1 MKWYKSAD
9 GEQRIWYEQDEIEDI
24 AADELRRA
32 ELFPTLEAPIVDLE
46 KFIESHLHAK
56 LDQYGLLPADVLGS
70 TEFEP
75 GEPPRVLINRDL
87 TTSAVD
93 EPRAG
98 AFGRWRATMAHEGCH
113 ILLHRVLF
121 ELNPDQALL
130 FDVPSKSSA
139 GSRLMRCLHRDIVG
153 RGGGDWREV
162 QANRGM
168 AALLMPRA
176 LFREIARE
184 ELKALG
190 FESSDLE
197 DDAENIR
204 AALRRIA
211 PRCGVS
217 QQAAGIR
224 LETLELIPLAG
235 AVALPF
241 E

>member
-9 GEQRIWYEQDEIEDI
+9 GEQRIWYEQDEIEEI

-56 LDQYGLLPADVLGS
+56 LDQYGVLPADVLGS

-75 GEPPRVLINRDL
+75 GEPPRVQINRDL

-121 ELNPDQALL
+121 ELHPDQAIL
-130 FDVPSKSSA
+130 FDMPSKPSA
-139 GSRLMRCLHRDIVG
+139 GSRLMRCLQRNIVG

-168 AALLMPRA
+168 AALLMPRQLFTAVVGQEMAAMGAASVETATEAARA
-176 LFREIARE
+176 LAGRMAARCAVSRE
-184 ELKALG
+184 
-190 FESSDLE
+190 
-197 DDAENIR
+197 
-204 AALRRIA
+204 AA
-211 PRCGVS
+211 S
-217 QQAAGIR
+217 IR
-224 LETLELIPLAG
+224 LETLGCLR
-235 AVALPF
+235 AVGHRALPLG
-241 E
+241 